1 MCGLATWFH
10 ELNIGEWHKIHC
22 NDWPFYEQRCNE
34 LTLPTIRWVKIKPTK
49 SWTERSHYVALV
61 LVVTQFLTDIIHA
74 QVLIH
79 ARAHRQHSTK
89 RIICFNKK
97 WLEGMLGTEKHLQMA
112 DEFHHT
118 KQFALCSGC
127 GYAKHLSQL

>member
-49 SWTERSHYVALV
+49 SWTKRSHYVALV

-74 QVLIH
+74 QVLIQN
-79 ARAHRQHSTK
+79 ALFVSIRNGWK
-89 RIICFNKK
+89 ECFPHEYSRN
-97 WLEGMLGTEKHLQMA
+97 GTEKHLQMA